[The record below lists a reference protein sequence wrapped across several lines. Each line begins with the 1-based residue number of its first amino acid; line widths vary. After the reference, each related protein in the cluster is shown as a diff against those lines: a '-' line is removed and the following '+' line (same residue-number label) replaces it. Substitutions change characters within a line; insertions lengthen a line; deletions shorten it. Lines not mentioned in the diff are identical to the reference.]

1 MTAFCALIFIGGGA
15 AYGTVAG
22 MTGAVVG
29 TLIGLL
35 LTAGIVYFAHQR
47 WQEIEEGL
55 DDATDDY

>member
-1 MTAFCALIFIGGGA
+1 
-15 AYGTVAG
+15 